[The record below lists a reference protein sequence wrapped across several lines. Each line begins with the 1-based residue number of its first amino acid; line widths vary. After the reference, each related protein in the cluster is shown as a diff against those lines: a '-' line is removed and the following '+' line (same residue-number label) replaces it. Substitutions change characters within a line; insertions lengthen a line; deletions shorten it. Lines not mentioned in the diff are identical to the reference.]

1 MELLRLAY
9 AKRSFSTKFCVSP
22 TRNDETPICAPPK
35 WASRLRE
42 TRVFIFRFFLILLN
56 LRFAYARRD
65 FADSGFGHHAQQQLQ
80 FWASRLRQMAIS
92 HFGPSFSFFSKVARI
107 FKILRLAYAKWP
119 LWSRRR
125 LDMAN
130 NKNNKSA
137 VSSTR
142 NAHFQCFFAFLFFAW
157 FSRICVSSRRNDHF
171 WLDFFDFW
179 TLFSQGVWNL
189 PKS

>member
-1 MELLRLAY
+1 MGLLRLAY
-9 AKRSFSTKFCVSP
+9 AKRSFSSKICVSP
-22 TRNDETPICAPPK
+22 TRNAQTPIPVPPK

-56 LRFAYARRD
+56 LRLASARRD

-80 FWASRLRQMAIS
+80 FWASRLRQMTIS
-92 HFGPSFSFFSKVARI
+92 HFGPSFSFFSKFDRFV
-107 FKILRLAYAKWP
+107 KILRLAYAKWP

-125 LDMAN
+125 VDMAN

-142 NAHFQCFFAFLFFAW
+142 NAHFWCFFASLFFGR
-157 FSRICVSSRRNDHF
+157 FSRICVSSKRNDHF
-171 WLDFFDFW
+171 GVIFFDFL
-179 TLFSQGVWNL
+179 TLFLQG
-189 PKS
+189 SETS